1 MHNSDSLTLYKCSA
15 QNMVMSYSWLILAY
29 AGKQTEFVTN
39 LYSCNF
45 SYLLSCWII
54 IVVVVIMINI

>member
-1 MHNSDSLTLYKCSA
+1 
-15 QNMVMSYSWLILAY
+15 MSYSWLILAY